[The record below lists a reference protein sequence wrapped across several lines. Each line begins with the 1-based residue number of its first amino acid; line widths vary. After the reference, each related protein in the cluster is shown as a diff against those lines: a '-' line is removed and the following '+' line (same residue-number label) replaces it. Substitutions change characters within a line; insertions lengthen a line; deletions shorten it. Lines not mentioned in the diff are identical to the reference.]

1 MHKNTF
7 AKTIHKQHYVSNF
20 FNNLNSIE
28 KILIYM
34 IEKIEILK
42 RWKSR
47 IRNFRKKKN
56 RWNKAIA
63 QKKCR
68 LIFAEVYF

>member
-1 MHKNTF
+1 
-7 AKTIHKQHYVSNF
+7 
-20 FNNLNSIE
+20 
-28 KILIYM
+28 M

-42 RWKSR
+42 RCKSR

-63 QKKCR
+63 QKKSR